1 MQILL
6 HFDENIE
13 IEAIR
18 KLSKNKYKTVIDE
31 IRSKLVCTQSLIAD
45 ELNIKKE
52 REEYKTQI
60 LTLNEATITEIII
73 NANL

>member
-1 MQILL
+1 MQSLL
-6 HFDENIE
+6 HLDQDIE
-13 IEAIR
+13 IEALR
-18 KLSKNKYKTVIDE
+18 KLSKKKYKVVIDE

>member
-18 KLSKNKYKTVIDE
+18 KLSKKKYKTVIDE

-60 LTLNEATITEIII
+60 LTLNESTITEIKI
-73 NANL
+73 NANV